1 MSFLRTA
8 LASLLLATLP
18 YASADDE
25 LVTRPDV
32 QDYIQQTA
40 QQHGFSPDELAGW
53 LQQVELKPNIL
64 AILDKPST
72 SRPWHEFEA
81 NFVNKTRINNGAR
94 FWRENAILIGDVSR
108 KYQVAPE
115 VLLAILGAET
125 NYGRYTG
132 SFRVADALATIAFNY
147 PRRAEYFR
155 GELTQLFLLAREE
168 KEDPLSFKGSYAGAM
183 GWPQF
188 MPSSFRKWAQDW
200 DKDGHHDIWNNP
212 GDALASVAN
221 YLNQHGWQD
230 RGDTLVAVNFN
241 GDPSQLVADKFNL
254 HYTVDELIAKGVAPI
269 DEINT
274 KQQAVLFTLET
285 EPGFT
290 QHFLGFNNFYVITR
304 YNKSTLYA
312 TAVLKLA
319 DAIKAAYVNG
329 DDLVKATPAPT
340 PAKKPAKAGAR
351 KK

>member
-1 MSFLRTA
+1 MIKTLSSALLLGALSSTA
-8 LASLLLATLP
+8 L
-18 YASADDE
+18 ADDE
-25 LVTRPDV
+25 LISRPEV
-32 QDYIQQTA
+32 QNYINKTA
-40 QQHGFSPDELAGW
+40 IEQGFTPEEITGW
-53 LQQVELKPNIL
+53 LQQAETKPNIIT
-64 AILDKPST
+64 ILDKPST

-81 NFVNKTRINNGAR
+81 NFVNKTRIINGAK
-94 FWRENAILIGDVSR
+94 FWRENAILIGDITR
-108 KYQVAPE
+108 KYQVSPE

-132 SFRVADALATIAFNY
+132 SFRIVDALSTIAFNY
-147 PRRAEYFR
+147 PRRAEYFQ

-168 KEDPLSFKGSYAGAM
+168 KQDPLSFKGSYAGAM

-200 DKDGHHDIWNNP
+200 DKDGKHDIWNNP

-221 YLNQHGWQD
+221 YLNQFGWQD
-230 RGDTLVAVNFN
+230 GGDTYTAVNFN
-241 GDPSQLVADKFNL
+241 GDTTELLADKFNL
-254 HYTVDELIAKGVAPI
+254 HYTVDELIAKGVMPI

-274 KQQAVLFTLET
+274 KQQAVLYSLET

-319 DAIKAAYVNG
+319 DEIKKAYVAS
-329 DDLVKATPAPT
+329 DDLTAGKSKPA
-340 PAKKPAKAGAR
+340 AKPAKVV
-351 KK
+351 KKGW

>member
-1 MSFLRTA
+1 MTVKNLVAALLITLSSTTA
-8 LASLLLATLP
+8 L
-18 YASADDE
+18 ADDE
-25 LVTRPDV
+25 LISRPEV
-32 QDYIQQTA
+32 QEYIKKTA
-40 QQHGFSPDELAGW
+40 IEHGFTAEELSGW
-53 LQQVELKPNIL
+53 LQQAEFKGNIIT
-64 AILDKPST
+64 ILDKPST

-81 NFVNKTRINNGAR
+81 NFVNKTRIMNGAR
-94 FWRENAILIGDVSR
+94 FWRENALLIGDITR

-132 SFRVADALATIAFNY
+132 SFRIVDALSTIAFNY
-147 PRRAEYFR
+147 PRRAEYFQ
-155 GELTQLFLLAREE
+155 GELTQLFILAREE
-168 KEDPLSFKGSYAGAM
+168 KQDPLSFKGSYAGAM

-188 MPSSFRKWAQDW
+188 MPTSFRKWAQDW
-200 DKDGHHDIWNNP
+200 DKDGFHDIWNNP
-212 GDALASVAN
+212 GDAMASVAY

-230 RGDTLVAVNFN
+230 GGDTFTAVNFN
-241 GDPSQLVADKFNL
+241 GDTKALLDDKFNL
-254 HYTVDELIAKGVAPI
+254 HFTVDELIAKGVMPI
-269 DEINT
+269 NEINT
-274 KQQAVLFTLET
+274 KQQAVLFALET

-319 DAIKAAYVNG
+319 DEIKTAYANG
-329 DDLVKATPAPT
+329 DDLVKATPAPS
-340 PAKKPAKAGAR
+340 PSKKPLKSGQ

>member
-1 MSFLRTA
+1 MTFKT
-8 LASLLLATLP
+8 LAAALLLTLGCT
-18 YASADDE
+18 AALADDE
-25 LVTRPDV
+25 LISRPEV
-32 QDYIQQTA
+32 QQYINKTA
-40 QQHGFSPDELAGW
+40 MDHGFTPEEIAGW
-53 LQQVELKPNIL
+53 LQQAEFKGNIIT
-64 AILDKPST
+64 ILDKPST

-81 NFVNKTRINNGAR
+81 NFVNKTRIMNGAK
-94 FWRENAILIGDVSR
+94 FWRENAILIGDITR

-132 SFRVADALATIAFNY
+132 SFRIIDALSTIAFNY
-147 PRRAEYFR
+147 PRRAEYFQ
-155 GELTQLFLLAREE
+155 GELTQLLLLAREE
-168 KEDPLSFKGSYAGAM
+168 KKDPLSFKGSYAGAM

-188 MPSSFRKWAQDW
+188 MPTSFRKFAQDW
-200 DKDGHHDIWNNP
+200 DKDGFHDIWSNP
-212 GDALASVAN
+212 GDAMASVAY

-230 RGDTLVAVNFN
+230 GGDTYTAVNFN
-241 GDPSQLVADKFNL
+241 GDPAQLVADKFNL

-269 DEINT
+269 NEINT
-274 KQQAVLFTLET
+274 KQQAVLYTLET

-319 DAIKAAYVNG
+319 DEIKKAYVNG
-329 DDLVKATPAPT
+329 DDLVKATPAPAA
-340 PAKKPAKAGAR
+340 AKKTS

>member
-1 MSFLRTA
+1 MNFKT
-8 LASLLLATLP
+8 LAAALLLTLSST
-18 YASADDE
+18 AVLADDE
-25 LVTRPDV
+25 LISRPEV
-32 QDYIQQTA
+32 QQYINKTA
-40 QQHGFSPDELAGW
+40 MDNGFTPEEIAGW
-53 LQQVELKPNIL
+53 LQQAEFKGNIIT
-64 AILDKPST
+64 ILDKPST

-81 NFVNKTRINNGAR
+81 NFVNKTRIMNGAK
-94 FWRENAILIGDVSR
+94 FWRENSILIGDITR

-132 SFRVADALATIAFNY
+132 SFRIVDALSTIAFNY
-147 PRRAEYFR
+147 PRRAEYFQ

-168 KEDPLSFKGSYAGAM
+168 KKDPLSFKGSYAGAM

-188 MPSSFRKWAQDW
+188 MPTSFRKFAQDW
-200 DKDGHHDIWNNP
+200 DKDGFHDIWSNP
-212 GDALASVAN
+212 GDAMASVAN

-230 RGDTLVAVNFN
+230 GGDTYTAVNFN
-241 GDPSQLVADKFNL
+241 GDPAQLVADKFNL

-269 DEINT
+269 AEINT
-274 KQQAVLFTLET
+274 KQPAVLYTLET

-319 DAIKAAYVNG
+319 DEIKKAYVNG
-329 DDLVKATPAPT
+329 DDLVKATPT
-340 PAKKPAKAGAR
+340 PATAKKKG